1 MKKFE
6 YKKIRGDELIGFWS
20 KMYSHGEEGWDEL
33 VKLDIEIECGIA
45 TRYYT
50 KYQNREDVDEGDEL
64 DKPYFWTLPIPK
76 ERTDKYAPR
85 FVTNSSDDDMELRNM
100 GLKPGQYFIEI
111 LDFDGLGFCTTEEE
125 LEILYRALTSK
136 YIEE

>member
-1 MKKFE
+1 MRK
-6 YKKIRGDELIGFWS
+6 
-20 KMYSHGEEGWDEL
+20 
-33 VKLDIEIECGIA
+33 VKLQVTPITDTTLERQGWVRHISKDYNGTGDFIE
-45 TRYYT
+45 
-50 KYQNREDVDEGDEL
+50 NREDMDSNEET

-76 ERTDKYAPR
+76 DRTDRYAPR
-85 FVTNSSDDDMELRNM
+85 FVSNSSDDEKELVSM
-100 GLKPGQYFIEI
+100 GLTPDQYFIEI

>member
-1 MKKFE
+1 MRK
-6 YKKIRGDELIGFWS
+6 
-20 KMYSHGEEGWDEL
+20 
-33 VKLDIEIECGIA
+33 VKLQVTPITDTTLERQGWVRHISKDYNGTGDFIE
-45 TRYYT
+45 
-50 KYQNREDVDEGDEL
+50 NREDMDSNEET

-76 ERTDKYAPR
+76 DRTDRYAPR
-85 FVTNSSDDDMELRNM
+85 FVSNSSDDEKELVSM
-100 GLKPGQYFIEI
+100 GLAPDQYFIEI